1 MKAKEGI
8 KIKMQIKIKKR
19 VDNQQFMISKM

>member
-1 MKAKEGI
+1 M

-19 VDNQQFMISKM
+19 PNNQQLIILNL

>member
-8 KIKMQIKIKKR
+8 KIRMQIKIKKR